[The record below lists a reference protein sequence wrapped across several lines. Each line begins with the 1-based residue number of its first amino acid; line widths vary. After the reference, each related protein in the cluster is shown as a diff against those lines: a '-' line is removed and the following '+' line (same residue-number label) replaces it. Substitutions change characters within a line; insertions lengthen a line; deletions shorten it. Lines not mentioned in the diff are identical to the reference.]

1 MFYTFS
7 NIFSD
12 EVAKTETFAIR
23 FSSSESA
30 QTFKAAFE
38 DAVGKVTIMEAGR
51 ITEEEKEK
59 KEGKK
64 TEAQTEKKAEET
76 VTEQL
81 SGLNLVSATEV
92 EAKQD

>member
-1 MFYTFS
+1 
-7 NIFSD
+7 
-12 EVAKTETFAIR
+12 
-23 FSSSESA
+23 
-30 QTFKAAFE
+30 
-38 DAVGKVTIMEAGR
+38 MEAGR

-64 TEAQTEKKAEET
+64 TEEQTEKKAEET

-81 SGLNLVSATEV
+81 SGLNLVSAEV